1 VVMQSMRGFYARN
14 LLGSM
19 RTNDPVVS
27 TKKNGHKPKKVS
39 RGDTERKGNKS
50 RFLTQKTGFGMTS
63 WWRCPFN
70 SPFLP
75 NAVET
80 ATLARSY
87 ALISKANAIPRTKL
101 RAVSRVSTAIFA
113 EPRSCARHGFD

>member
-1 VVMQSMRGFYARN
+1 MQSMRGFYARN

-50 RFLTQKTGFGMTS
+50 RFLTQKTGFGMTKLVAMPIQLS
-63 WWRCPFN
+63 ISPKRC
-70 SPFLP
+70 
-75 NAVET
+75 
-80 ATLARSY
+80 
-87 ALISKANAIPRTKL
+87 
-101 RAVSRVSTAIFA
+101 
-113 EPRSCARHGFD
+113 